1 MLKVFIPKK
10 NEPNETRVAATPE
23 SMKKLTATKLTM
35 SIEAGAGKRA
45 TFSDAAYAAAGAQIE
60 ADRARGLADAG
71 LVLRLHPPRDDSE
84 LPAAGAALVSFVY
97 PHQRI
102 DLVRRMAERRLT
114 VFAMELIPRIS
125 RAQPMDALSSQANIA
140 GYKAVVMAAD
150 RLGKLFPMLMTAAGT
165 LKPARVVILG
175 AGVAGLQA
183 VATARRLGALVEV
196 SDIRP
201 AVKEQVES
209 LGAKFIDVPVQE
221 NAQDQGGYA
230 KEASAEFK
238 RAQEE
243 ALARRVADADVVI
256 CTALVPGRPA
266 PKLLPASMVERMRAG
281 SVVVDLAAD
290 QGGNCELTQPGAT
303 VNVRGVQIVGL
314 RNVASLVPV
323 HASDVYAKNL
333 LAFLKIVTLEGA
345 LNVDLADE
353 IVAGSLVT
361 RNGQIVHAPTA
372 ALLAPVAAK

>member
-1 MLKVFIPKK
+1 MLKVFIPKES
-10 NEPNETRVAATPE
+10 EPGETRVAATPE
-23 SMKKLTATKLTM
+23 SVKKLAAAKLAV
-35 SIEAGAGKRA
+35 SIEAGAGERA

>member
-1 MLKVFIPKK
+1 MLKVFIPKES
-10 NEPNETRVAATPE
+10 EPGETRVAATPE
-23 SMKKLTATKLTM
+23 SVKKLAAAKLAV
-35 SIEAGAGKRA
+35 SIEAGAGERA

-84 LPAAGAALVSFVY
+84 LPAASAALVSFVY

-102 DLVRRMAERRLT
+102 DLVRCMAERRLT

>member
-1 MLKVFIPKK
+1 MLKVFIPKES
-10 NEPNETRVAATPE
+10 EPGETRVAATPE
-23 SMKKLTATKLTM
+23 SVKKLTAAKLAV
-35 SIEAGAGKRA
+35 SIEAGAGERA

>member
-1 MLKVFIPKK
+1 MLKVFIPKES
-10 NEPNETRVAATPE
+10 EPGETRVAATPE
-23 SMKKLTATKLTM
+23 SVKKLAAAKLAV
-35 SIEAGAGKRA
+35 SIEAGAGERA

-84 LPAAGAALVSFVY
+84 LSAAGAALVSFVY

-102 DLVRRMAERRLT
+102 DLVRRMVEWRLI

-243 ALARRVADADVVI
+243 ALARRVADADVMI